1 MATYI
6 EGIQTRR
13 ELHGYEQNRWKL
25 LLIEVLIQ
33 VSVFYDSSFLEKDSE
48 ILLDLI
54 DLKLF

>member
-6 EGIQTRR
+6 EGIQTRC